1 MSNRVA
7 QKKVSRDDMGEY
19 MYEEVEAPL
28 PGTSAYKMMKHRASF
43 TSAKPSGYSAAD
55 LAGMF
60 NSATPAPSVAAA
72 AAAAAASASEQYS
85 NCYE

>member
-1 MSNRVA
+1 MSNRVS
-7 QKKVSRDDMGEY
+7 QSKKVSRDDMGVF
-19 MYEEVEAPL
+19 MYEEDEAPL
-28 PGTSAYKMMKHRASF
+28 PGTSAYKKMKHRASF

-60 NSATPAPSVAAA
+60 NSATPAASAS
-72 AAAAAASASEQYS
+72 AAAAAASASEQHS